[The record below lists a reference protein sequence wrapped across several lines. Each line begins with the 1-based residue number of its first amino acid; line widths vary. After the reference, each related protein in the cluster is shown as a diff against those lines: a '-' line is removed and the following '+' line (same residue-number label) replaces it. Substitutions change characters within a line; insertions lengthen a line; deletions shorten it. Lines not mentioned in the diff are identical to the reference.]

1 MLSFSHRRIYNV
13 SPDPLTLSLDNGSNE
28 KIIVS
33 DDEDDDDKKSD
44 TQQEA
49 ESTMIT
55 SPCGTFDSEGLEY
68 FDPGED
74 LMQGVVKNMIMFLRQ
89 FLSTLVLNQF
99 YVI

>member
-33 DDEDDDDKKSD
+33 NDDDDDDKKSD

-55 SPCGTFDSEGLEY
+55 SPCGTFDSEGL
-68 FDPGED
+68 DPGED
-74 LMQGVVKNMIMFLRQ
+74 LMQGVVKNMIMFLCQ

-99 YVI
+99 YV